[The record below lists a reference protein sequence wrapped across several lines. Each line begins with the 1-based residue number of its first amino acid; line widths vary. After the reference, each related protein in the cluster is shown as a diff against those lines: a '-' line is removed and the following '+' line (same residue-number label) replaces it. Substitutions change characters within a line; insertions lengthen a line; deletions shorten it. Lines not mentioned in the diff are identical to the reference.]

1 MPALCPSTFG
11 HSVSENFDIV
21 VRAKTRVIHYGDAT
35 DLIGANAS
43 VLGSH
48 MVSVAGSARPALVS
62 CGFLKTVAKASD
74 CANGRIDGKNAKG
87 SSLMT
92 KINFL
97 PILLSALAVSSAQAE
112 EERPIPDIRI
122 AHEFVDCWTAIQ
134 YLKLTVA
141 ASAGE
146 DSTVTRS
153 YMARNGDKFEKSLV
167 GAIHFYWKHLVDSG
181 AGRDD
186 FEVNRQRLMEWFDY
200 DADNRALPRV
210 KESMAKAMVNLKAA
224 VEGGRVDKDETQG
237 GITYLEDELN
247 DEYCS
252 VVFDRRINGKSM
264 GDFLQPYVV
273 NSRQRQENLALPED
287 QKQ

>member
-1 MPALCPSTFG
+1 
-11 HSVSENFDIV
+11 
-21 VRAKTRVIHYGDAT
+21 
-35 DLIGANAS
+35 
-43 VLGSH
+43 
-48 MVSVAGSARPALVS
+48 
-62 CGFLKTVAKASD
+62 
-74 CANGRIDGKNAKG
+74 
-87 SSLMT
+87 MT